1 MIPGLEPSFVPTAP
15 MKTSRPIPPP
25 RLFRCRAYVRLVKED
40 RIGRLIYLA
49 LRLAACCRCAAEG
62 KAAAIMQKPQTEKTD
77 IDAST

>member
-1 MIPGLEPSFVPTAP
+1 MIPGLESSFVRTAP

-25 RLFRCRAYVRLVKED
+25 RLFHCRATPDRSED
-40 RIGRLIYLA
+40 RIGRLICLA
-49 LRLAACCRCAAEG
+49 LRLAACCRRGAKG